1 MVGDGI
7 IVVSGTVKAL
17 VYFKASLLA
26 VSIASKTLT
35 KTFVGFLDEFI
46 DVLSVHMCLEFFE
59 RNRFIF
65 AFKTNKHRFSH
76 LVERHVAFS

>member
-17 VYFKASLLA
+17 VYFKTSLLA
-26 VSIASKTLT
+26 VSIASGTLT
-35 KTFVGFLDEFI
+35 ETFMSFLEKFV
-46 DVLSVHMCLEFFE
+46 DVVSIHMSLEFFE
-59 RNRFIF
+59 RKRLIF